1 MEISRTFDF
10 LKFQLNN
17 CPQKEAF
24 GSKKDEAWSFY
35 SIDEISTLSQ
45 QLAMGIY
52 DLGVRKGDRIGMIS
66 YKNIAEWVIL
76 DMALAQIGAISVP
89 VYPTISS
96 REYAY
101 IFGESE
107 IAFCFVGEGDLYEK
121 VDAVKAEVASI
132 KEIYCFQENGKGKF
146 WKTLLKPVDNSL
158 LSKLDN
164 EISKD
169 DVATIIY
176 TSGTTGNPK
185 GVMLSHNNICSNVL
199 TIIPEIPIKPGHTT
213 LSFLPLCH
221 VFERVVSYAYM
232 YVGARVYFTGTD
244 NLGGDNGDLSNVKP
258 YFFTA
263 VPRLLE
269 KVYDKLYAKG
279 LTLPGP
285 LKALFFWALK
295 RTENFEFGKTYTGL
309 EAIKQ
314 TIADK
319 LIYSKWR
326 NALGGN
332 IQGIIVGSAPCPEK
346 IIRAFSAANIPIY
359 EGYGLSESSPGISI
373 NGISEGDALVGTVG
387 KVIKNSEVR
396 IYKEEGDYRESEGEI
411 IMAGP
416 NVMVG
421 YYNNPEATAEAIREI
436 DGKKWLFTGDI
447 GKFVLDKQGN
457 QFLKITD
464 RKKEL
469 LKTSNGKYVAPSFI
483 ELALKESFLIEQAM
497 VVGDNKKF
505 VSALIVPFA
514 EGLESWC
521 QRKQHP
527 WNGLKSALEDTT
539 IIDRFQRAVDGINK
553 NLSKTEQI
561 KKFVLIPEAW
571 EATKTDGTEA
581 ELTPTL
587 KLKRRVILK
596 KYANEIEGMY
606 V

>member
-1 MEISRTFDF
+1 MQISRTFDF

-24 GSKKDEAWSFY
+24 GSKKNDVWSFY

-52 DLGVRKGDRIGMIS
+52 GLGVRKGDRIGMIS

-107 IAFCFVGEGDLYEK
+107 ITFCFVGEGDLYDK
-121 VDAVKAEVASI
+121 VEAVKAEVASI
-132 KEIYCFQENGKGKF
+132 KEIYCFQENEKGKY
-146 WKTLLKPVDNSL
+146 WKTLLKPFDSSL
-158 LSKLDN
+158 LAKLDN
-164 EISKD
+164 EILKD

-232 YVGARVYFTGTD
+232 YVGAKVYFTGTD

-295 RTENFEFGKTYTGL
+295 RTEDFEFGRTYNGL
-309 EAIKQ
+309 ESIKQ
-314 TIADK
+314 AIADK
-319 LIYSKWR
+319 LI
-326 NALGGN
+326 
-332 IQGIIVGSAPCPEK
+332 
-346 IIRAFSAANIPIY
+346 
-359 EGYGLSESSPGISI
+359 
-373 NGISEGDALVGTVG
+373 
-387 KVIKNSEVR
+387 
-396 IYKEEGDYRESEGEI
+396 
-411 IMAGP
+411 
-416 NVMVG
+416 
-421 YYNNPEATAEAIREI
+421 
-436 DGKKWLFTGDI
+436 
-447 GKFVLDKQGN
+447 
-457 QFLKITD
+457 
-464 RKKEL
+464 
-469 LKTSNGKYVAPSFI
+469 
-483 ELALKESFLIEQAM
+483 
-497 VVGDNKKF
+497 
-505 VSALIVPFA
+505 
-514 EGLESWC
+514 
-521 QRKQHP
+521 
-527 WNGLKSALEDTT
+527 
-539 IIDRFQRAVDGINK
+539 
-553 NLSKTEQI
+553 
-561 KKFVLIPEAW
+561 
-571 EATKTDGTEA
+571 
-581 ELTPTL
+581 
-587 KLKRRVILK
+587 
-596 KYANEIEGMY
+596 
-606 V
+606 